1 MELHPWAITKGAPTL
16 ARDWHC
22 SVDEI
27 IRAKRLLREK
37 GERRDEAKILIF
49 DIETAPLKAWVWNR
63 WKQDVHLEQTISEWF
78 MICWSAKWLGSEEVM
93 GDCLTPHEILKEDD
107 SRITESIWDLI
118 NEADIVIT
126 HNGDNFDL
134 PKLNSRF
141 IVNGLVPPS
150 TYQSIDTC
158 KVAKKVFGFSSNKLD
173 ALAGYFGYPQKLET
187 NFDLW
192 RQCLEGDRE
201 ALNYMLKYNKNDV
214 LVLENVYLRLRP
226 YIKNHPNLSNI
237 TNELCCPCCGSHNI
251 EREEGKYYRTAV
263 SKFGLYRCKDCG
275 ALMRDRVNS
284 AKGEDKIK
292 LVSVQR

>member
-37 GERRDEAKILIF
+37 GEKRDEAKILIF

-118 NEADIVIT
+118 NEADIVIA

-150 TYQSIDTC
+150 TY
-158 KVAKKVFGFSSNKLD
+158 
-173 ALAGYFGYPQKLET
+173 
-187 NFDLW
+187 
-192 RQCLEGDRE
+192 
-201 ALNYMLKYNKNDV
+201 
-214 LVLENVYLRLRP
+214 
-226 YIKNHPNLSNI
+226 
-237 TNELCCPCCGSHNI
+237 
-251 EREEGKYYRTAV
+251 
-263 SKFGLYRCKDCG
+263 
-275 ALMRDRVNS
+275 
-284 AKGEDKIK
+284 
-292 LVSVQR
+292 